1 MKGREIQEVDKET
14 KETPEVQV
22 ESVPVKEPRKKKK
35 E

>member
-1 MKGREIQEVDKET
+1 MKGKEIKEVVTET
-14 KETPEVQV
+14 KETPEVRV

>member
-1 MKGREIQEVDKET
+1 MKGKEIKEGVTET
-14 KETPEVQV
+14 KETPEVQI

>member
-1 MKGREIQEVDKET
+1 MKEKEIKEVVTET
-14 KETPEVQV
+14 KEAPEVQV